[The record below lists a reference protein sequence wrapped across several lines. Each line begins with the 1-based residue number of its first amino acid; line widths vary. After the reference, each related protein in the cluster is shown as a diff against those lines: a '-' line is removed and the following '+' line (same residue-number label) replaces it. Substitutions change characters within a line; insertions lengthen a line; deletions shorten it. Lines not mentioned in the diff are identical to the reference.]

1 MKIKSN
7 TIKGQPG
14 LPAAKIVA
22 DKPQHI
28 KDKEE
33 AEKKKRKKEN
43 SKMLPWRAGYN
54 WWEPQ
59 RVENGGELKR
69 LKRRNEK

>member
-14 LPAAKIVA
+14 LPAAKVVA

-28 KDKEE
+28 KDKE
-33 AEKKKRKKEN
+33 AEEKLKRKKAGA
-43 SKMLPWRAGYN
+43 KMLP
-54 WWEPQ
+54 
-59 RVENGGELKR
+59 
-69 LKRRNEK
+69 